1 MVFEGVENSTFRGY
15 VLFHTARVAWEA
27 RAFEMGVVPKAWKR
41 RAVEVQVKV
50 PRTLRGTLHNSLHTP
65 HIPPQLHL
73 LSHLPYHP
81 DCGLQ
86 GLADPHS
93 NTETVDINIHT
104 LTPLLPPWPHT
115 FSDLNAARDHVR
127 QCCYAMHFRYMYF
140 PSEER
145 VRFRTIVQFST
156 AKYAHRR
163 GEFVLAAQRERVGGT
178 RGAGNGCVKRDSGVE
193 KENGGGGAEKVS
205 TAPYSLKRDGK
216 VVSETWEEFRKRVEL
231 AVRAGSEMTPPL
243 SASDGGETIVDG
255 AEVVKTEED
264 GGEVKEI
271 TEEKSE
277 KIEVKTEEKPTEAID
292 PFKVRPAFPNMR
304 MRLTLISQALIA
316 DLRRVSVLKAAFE

>member
-15 VLFHTARVAWEA
+15 ILFHTARVAWEA
-27 RAFEMGVVPKAWKR
+27 RAFEMGVVPRGWKR
-41 RAVEVQVKV
+41 TAVEVQVKV
-50 PRTLRGTLHNSLHTP
+50 PRTLRGSSPPIIPYPTP
-65 HIPPQLHL
+65 STFLQNMIRIL
-73 LSHLPYHP
+73 
-81 DCGLQ
+81 DFGLQ
-86 GLADPHS
+86 GLANPHS
-93 NTETVDINIHT
+93 NTETVDVNIHT

-127 QCCYAMHFRYMYF
+127 QCCYAMHFRYTYF
-140 PSEER
+140 PGEER
-145 VRFRTIVQFST
+145 VRFRTIVQFNT

-163 GEFVLAAQRERVGGT
+163 GAFVLDAQRERVGGT
-178 RGAGNGCVKRDSGVE
+178 RGAGNVGMNRDSGVE

-216 VVSETWEEFRKRVEL
+216 VVGETWEEFRMRAEL
-231 AVRAGSEMTPPL
+231 AVRAGGEVTPL
-243 SASDGGETIVDG
+243 MSASDGDEKTVDG
-255 AEVVKTEED
+255 AEVAKIEED
-264 GGEVKEI
+264 DGKENMEEV
-271 TEEKSE
+271 
-277 KIEVKTEEKPTEAID
+277 EVKTEKKPAEAID